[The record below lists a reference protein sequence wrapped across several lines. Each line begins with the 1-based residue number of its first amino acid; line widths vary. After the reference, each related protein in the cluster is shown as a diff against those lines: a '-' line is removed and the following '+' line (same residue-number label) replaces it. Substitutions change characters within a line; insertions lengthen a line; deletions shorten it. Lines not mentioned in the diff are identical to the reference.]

1 MPDFST
7 RSLVPELMDNFSM
20 PQTDLNTNLLE
31 LEVINRW
38 LGGYAVSFD
47 GIKKLNLPKGETI
60 TIADIGCG
68 GGDGMIAIQ
77 KYCRRLGVRVRMIG
91 IDANPKA
98 IEYAR
103 TRCINHPE
111 FDWVVK
117 PFQDLNGLEADV
129 FHCSLFA
136 HHFYKEDLGALVNLM
151 QRARIGFII
160 NDLHRNWLAYHSISL
175 LTRLFSKSYLV
186 QNDAR
191 LSVAKGFSKRELE
204 NLFSAVDLRQLDIH
218 WKWAFR
224 WQVIGKVKT

>member
-1 MPDFST
+1 MPDFSS
-7 RSLVPELMDNFSM
+7 RSTLHELMDDFSM
-20 PQTDLNTNLLE
+20 TQTALNANLLE

-38 LGGYAVSFD
+38 LGGYAVSFN
-47 GIKKLNLPKGETI
+47 GIRKLNLPKGKTL

-77 KYCRRLGVRVRMIG
+77 KFCRRLGVRVRMIG
-91 IDANPKA
+91 VDANPKA

-103 TRCINHPE
+103 ERCRNHPE
-111 FDWVVK
+111 FDWVVQ
-117 PFQDLNGLEADV
+117 PFQELDGLEADV

-136 HHFYKEDLGALVNLM
+136 HHFYENDLIQLAGLM
-151 QRARIGFII
+151 QNARIGFVI
-160 NDLHRNWLAYHSISL
+160 NDLHRHWLAYHSISI

-191 LSVAKGFSKRELE
+191 LSVAKGFSKDELKL
-204 NLFSAVDLRQLDIH
+204 LFPKLSDNQLDIC

-224 WQVIGKVKT
+224 WQVVGKTY